1 VYDITR
7 RESFSHL
14 GRWLQEAQMYASKD
28 IVITL
33 VGNKSDL
40 DHKRVVQSSEGQEF
54 AKEHDLLFVE
64 ASAKTAEG
72 VEEAFMRTAQMVH
85 AKLISGRL
93 TGAEVS
99 DRISVYMCAYIYPC
113 GA

>member
-1 VYDITR
+1 
-7 RESFSHL
+7 
-14 GRWLQEAQMYASKD
+14 MYASKD

-72 VEEAFMRTAQMVH
+72 VEQAFMRTAQMVH

-99 DRISVYMCAYIYPC
+99 AEAFGPHARSSSLPLNLSLRLFTCICLFFGLCLNI
-113 GA
+113 

>member
-1 VYDITR
+1 
-7 RESFSHL
+7 
-14 GRWLQEAQMYASKD
+14 MYASKD

-40 DHKRVVQSSEGQEF
+40 DHKRVVQASEGQEF
-54 AKEHDLLFVE
+54 ARENDLLFVE

-85 AKLISGRL
+85 SKLMSGKL
-93 TGAEVS
+93 AGGDVS
-99 DRISVYMCAYIYPC
+99 SAD
-113 GA
+113 